1 MKSKA
6 TASGLLSTLI
16 EPLGRCLTPASAR
29 EIMALRADETARRR
43 IEELADKCDQ
53 GQLTPAEQAE
63 YQLFVEV
70 GDLVAILQAKARRYL
85 AEQPG
90 T

>member
-6 TASGLLSTLI
+6 TASRLLSTLI
-16 EPLGRCLTPASAR
+16 EPLGRCLTPASSR

-43 IEELADKCDQ
+43 IEELAEKCDQ